1 MAGQPGL
8 PGSQFPSEDAL
19 IRRLKDLERDVQQL
33 RSANQLGAAGIRA
46 VDGGIVV
53 EGSETVNGPLAING
67 DSTIN
72 GPLEV
77 NGTMDVNGNSE
88 FNGSLSINGP
98 LNLQPG
104 SIQNDALTNPIKIDV
119 GVNDN
124 DALTVTLSEAT
135 VCMFNLAV
143 PAGFTQGFVSGF
155 GSVGIMNPTGAN
167 SSIGGRVYIDRP
179 VGGSTWG
186 PRRFQQALAGADAST
201 FPLKQTLVTGLSGG
215 QTITCRL
222 VVLNT
227 GPTDWGATTGGAS
240 LNVSVYWT
248 R

>member
-1 MAGQPGL
+1 MGQPG
-8 PGSQFPSEDAL
+8 QFQPRGEDWMVREL
-19 IRRLKDLERDVQQL
+19 QTLRRELNEL
-33 RSANQLGAAGIRA
+33 RAANVFGRTGIMPR
-46 VDGGIVV
+46 DGGTDF
-53 EGSETVNGPLAING
+53 EGYVNING
-67 DSTIN
+67 EGVIN

-77 NGTMDVNGNSE
+77 NGDSE

-98 LNLQPG
+98 LFLQPG
-104 SIQNDALTNPIKIDV
+104 SIENDALTNPIKFDV
-119 GVNDN
+119 GVNDTTAGLN
-124 DALTVTLSEAT
+124 VTLAEQTVCTFTLTVPT
-135 VCMFNLAV
+135 
-143 PAGFTQGFVSGF
+143 GFTQGFVSGF
-155 GSVGIMNPTGAN
+155 GSVGIMNPTAAN

-179 VGGSTWG
+179 NGQGPTWG

-215 QTITCRL
+215 QEITCRL

-227 GPTDWGATTGGAS
+227 GPTDWGPTTGGAS

>member
-19 IRRLKDLERDVQQL
+19 IRRIKDLERDVQQL

-46 VDGGIVV
+46 IDNGIVV
-53 EGSETVNGPLAING
+53 EGSEIV
-67 DSTIN
+67 N

-77 NGTMDVNGNSE
+77 NGDSE

-104 SIQNDALTNPIKIDV
+104 SIQNDALTNPIKFDA
-119 GVNDN
+119 GVNDS
-124 DALTVTLSEAT
+124 DALNVTLAETT
-135 VCMFNLAV
+135 VCTYTLTV
-143 PAGFTQGFVSGF
+143 PAGFTQAFVSGF
-155 GSVGIMNPTGAN
+155 GSVGIMNPTAAN

-179 VGGSTWG
+179 NGQGPTWG

-201 FPLKQTLVTGLSGG
+201 FPLKQTIVTGLAAG
-215 QTITCRL
+215 QTITVRL

-227 GPTDWGATTGGAS
+227 GPTDWGPTSGGAS
-240 LNVSVYWT
+240 LNVSANWT

>member
-1 MAGQPGL
+1 MGNQPGQL
-8 PGSQFPSEDAL
+8 SPRNEDWMVREL
-19 IRRLKDLERDVQQL
+19 QTLRRELNEL
-33 RSANQLGAAGIRA
+33 RAANVFGRTGIMPR
-46 VDGGIVV
+46 DGGTDF
-53 EGSETVNGPLAING
+53 EGYVNING
-67 DSTIN
+67 DGTIN

-77 NGTMDVNGNSE
+77 NGDSE

-104 SIQNDALTNPIKIDV
+104 SIQNDALTNPVKYEV

-124 DALTVTLSEAT
+124 DALTIALTETT
-135 VCMFNLAV
+135 VCTYTFTV
-143 PAGFTQGFVSGF
+143 PAGFTQAFVSGF
-155 GSVGIMNPTGAN
+155 GSVGIMNPTASN
-167 SSIGGRVYIDRP
+167 SSVGGRVYIDRP
-179 VGGSTWG
+179 NGQGPTWG

-227 GPTDWGATTGGAS
+227 GPSDWGPTTGGAS
-240 LNVSVYWT
+240 LNVSVNWT